1 MANKKR
7 EKNMFFVH
15 QSWLRGF
22 GAEKRWPVGNFLH
35 ISRHGGGTQ
44 HVRQGYVGLAW
55 FQRAFQGWVR
65 STSIVKRST
74 SIRKGS
80 TSIRFGRKVRSK
92 PEKIPTDE
100 KLTADTQRF
109 FFFKSVR
116 SENLL
121 QWFHGGFY
129 EDGKSSILSK
139 EVPPRMKSSR
149 GQKCSTSN

>member
-1 MANKKR
+1 MAGGEFPPSFPSRGRNSARQTRLRWTCLVSTGFSGMGKVDLDREEVNVDPKR
-7 EKNMFFVH
+7 FD
-15 QSWLRGF
+15 LD
-22 GAEKRWPVGNFLH
+22 
-35 ISRHGGGTQ
+35 
-44 HVRQGYVGLAW
+44 
-55 FQRAFQGWVR
+55 
-65 STSIVKRST
+65 
-74 SIRKGS
+74 
-80 TSIRFGRKVRSK
+80 SIRFGRKVRSK

-149 GQKCSTSN
+149 GQKRSTSI